1 MEALLDISRRET
13 CRLALLLH
21 LFVFSAAAQC
31 LRPEVGENWILTEET
46 LLKNDFPEGSEATL
60 ECDNGYEKKNGS
72 VTINCINGKWSESDI
87 VCKSEFLL
95 TSILKPPK
103 MLYVIILIYSIFCID
118 IYFSFLQITEK
129 DCGPP
134 PPEPHMTFDDSE
146 GTLFG
151 SKVRTLCEEGYRI
164 SGSSFRHCYAS
175 GWFGRGSCNI
185 VTCPI
190 PTEVENG
197 TISWESD
204 KKPEYGQIINFT
216 CNPGYRLNGSERI
229 MCSKTGKYDPLPPT
243 CIVSTSTPRPKPVT
257 TLASMR
263 SSTQKQDNRSSL
275 PKRTAGTTILPYS
288 TSSVYKDQNLQTIN
302 VNKSNSEYLFSSLH
316 MISKPV
322 VICWSFKKCI
332 CFFTGHLPVIVSVI
346 LVTIVG
352 LIFIF
357 MLNKCLDK
365 RKGLVGTGPNR
376 YG

>member
-87 VCKSEFLL
+87 VCK
-95 TSILKPPK
+95 K
-103 MLYVIILIYSIFCID
+103 
-118 IYFSFLQITEK
+118 K

-243 CIVSTSTPRPKPVT
+243 CIGVTTEDSITTKIITSSAATTKQVSTSTPRPKPVT

-302 VNKSNSEYLFSSLH
+302 VNKSNR
-316 MISKPV
+316 
-322 VICWSFKKCI
+322 
-332 CFFTGHLPVIVSVI
+332 HLPVIVSVI